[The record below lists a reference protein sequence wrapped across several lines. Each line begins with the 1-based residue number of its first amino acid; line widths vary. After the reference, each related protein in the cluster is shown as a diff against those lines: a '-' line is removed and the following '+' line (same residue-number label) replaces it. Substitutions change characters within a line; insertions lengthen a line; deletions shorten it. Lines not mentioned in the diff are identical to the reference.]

1 MKTPIRKSV
10 PHFRIV
16 SHISRLSANFRVSTF
31 QVLVDPGRSWLALIG
46 LGWSQDTWAWSWNA
60 LQHPE
65 TPWNT
70 LKHLVQSC
78 PEMWDTM
85 DLNWCPTFQDLVYPM
100 VYLCNFPAVLCTM
113 GKPLFPLRP
122 SGAQKPLSDGSD
134 GDIRGGTLQQ
144 NQGHLDMPT
153 ESFSC
158 TQEKTIFEDQ
168 KIAQGRAGW

>member
-1 MKTPIRKSV
+1 
-10 PHFRIV
+10 
-16 SHISRLSANFRVSTF
+16 
-31 QVLVDPGRSWLALIG
+31 
-46 LGWSQDTWAWSWNA
+46 
-60 LQHPE
+60 
-65 TPWNT
+65 
-70 LKHLVQSC
+70 
-78 PEMWDTM
+78 
-85 DLNWCPTFQDLVYPM
+85 
-100 VYLCNFPAVLCTM
+100 M

-168 KIAQGRAGW
+168 KIAQGRAGWEPETFLEPAFGKSVTAQVSCAGADAPRGLGGNAKNLACRAMGGTMASWSHMADWPRSWSWPRIRSRVWTRRRPRLAQDTPQDVEDAEPEGGLQGFACIR

>member
-1 MKTPIRKSV
+1 MISFLSLQSKQTRKARRCAREHMCCATDAKV
-10 PHFRIV
+10 
-16 SHISRLSANFRVSTF
+16 
-31 QVLVDPGRSWLALIG
+31 QLIQ
-46 LGWSQDTWAWSWNA
+46 LM
-60 LQHPE
+60 H
-65 TPWNT
+65 
-70 LKHLVQSC
+70 
-78 PEMWDTM
+78 
-85 DLNWCPTFQDLVYPM
+85 
-100 VYLCNFPAVLCTM
+100 FPAVLCTM

-168 KIAQGRAGW
+168 KIAQGRVGWEPETFLEPAFGKSVTAQVSCAGADAPRGLGGNANSGN

>member
-1 MKTPIRKSV
+1 
-10 PHFRIV
+10 
-16 SHISRLSANFRVSTF
+16 
-31 QVLVDPGRSWLALIG
+31 
-46 LGWSQDTWAWSWNA
+46 
-60 LQHPE
+60 
-65 TPWNT
+65 
-70 LKHLVQSC
+70 
-78 PEMWDTM
+78 
-85 DLNWCPTFQDLVYPM
+85 
-100 VYLCNFPAVLCTM
+100 M

-168 KIAQGRAGW
+168 KIAQGRAGWEPETFLEPAFGKSVTAHVSCAGADAPRGLGGNVNFPAVLCTMGKPLFPLRPSGAQKPLSDGSDGDIRGGTYQMEKENFL